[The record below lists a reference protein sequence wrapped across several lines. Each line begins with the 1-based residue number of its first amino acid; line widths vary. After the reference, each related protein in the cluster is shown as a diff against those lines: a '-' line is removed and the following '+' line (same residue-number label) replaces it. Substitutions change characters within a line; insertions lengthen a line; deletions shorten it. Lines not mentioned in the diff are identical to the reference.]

1 MLPIP
6 TKLFIS
12 LISEPVINNADLQE
26 ELTICKNNSVAL
38 PELIE
43 VFKKTCHLRILLFG
57 KGPKDIAKYI
67 TTYPALSKPDGHYL
81 IEKDF
86 DIVYPGKRNNFLTNW
101 PEFGRKIFDHVFSI
115 VARGDNKSLKIN
127 CSSLNIDLNID
138 DDEKKILNAL
148 FLLPLLLPSLTVQ
161 KKWKPSRIEVSE
173 AFYLSVETIEE
184 AQEKLAE
191 RTKRL
196 QKHGLPELP
205 TPVAVGHKYYVVVA
219 DHFWECD
226 SALKAIDSCC
236 KLLMLLKVLPQ
247 DCGYPF
253 LFLKFFLYKIDVES
267 HVGYPAL
274 STLKNDLRM

>member
-1 MLPIP
+1 MIFFFFFF
-6 TKLFIS
+6 FIS
-12 LISEPVINNADLQE
+12 
-26 ELTICKNNSVAL
+26 
-38 PELIE
+38 
-43 VFKKTCHLRILLFG
+43 
-57 KGPKDIAKYI
+57 
-67 TTYPALSKPDGHYL
+67 
-81 IEKDF
+81 
-86 DIVYPGKRNNFLTNW
+86 
-101 PEFGRKIFDHVFSI
+101 
-115 VARGDNKSLKIN
+115 
-127 CSSLNIDLNID
+127 